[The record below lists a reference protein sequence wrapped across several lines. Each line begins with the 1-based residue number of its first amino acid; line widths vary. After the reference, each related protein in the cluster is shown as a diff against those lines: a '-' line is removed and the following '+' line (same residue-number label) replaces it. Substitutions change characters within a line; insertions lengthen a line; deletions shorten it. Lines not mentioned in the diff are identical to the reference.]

1 MTKVTNDELVEIQTV
16 TRSEQTTAT
25 NLGFIEYELKRLQ
38 DSKEELLLK
47 IKQLQ
52 EMRGSKLEEL
62 NQKYGAGQLNI
73 DTGEFTPTK

>member
-1 MTKVTNDELVEIQTV
+1 MTKVTNDELVGIQTV
-16 TRSEQTTAT
+16 TTSEQQTAT
-25 NLGFIEYELKRLQ
+25 NLGFLEYELKRLQ

-52 EMRGSKLEEL
+52 QMRANKLEEL
-62 NQKYGAGQLNI
+62 NQKYGPGQLNI